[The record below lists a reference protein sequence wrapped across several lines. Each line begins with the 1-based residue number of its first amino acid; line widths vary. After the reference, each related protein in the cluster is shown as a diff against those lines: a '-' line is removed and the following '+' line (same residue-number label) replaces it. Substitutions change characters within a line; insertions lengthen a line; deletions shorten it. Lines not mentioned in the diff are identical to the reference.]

1 MATFTSTWLEV
12 LVAQTMDI
20 CMTFGG
26 TQKMDSTSTLSCK
39 FTIDPV
45 LALYSPTDDGQQHG
59 IQWQHKLL
67 TSTWHSGQYHG
78 PHTSTC
84 PPFSAWSLVVV

>member
-12 LVAQTMDI
+12 VVAQTMDI

-59 IQWQHKLL
+59 IQW
-67 TSTWHSGQYHG
+67 
-78 PHTSTC
+78 
-84 PPFSAWSLVVV
+84 